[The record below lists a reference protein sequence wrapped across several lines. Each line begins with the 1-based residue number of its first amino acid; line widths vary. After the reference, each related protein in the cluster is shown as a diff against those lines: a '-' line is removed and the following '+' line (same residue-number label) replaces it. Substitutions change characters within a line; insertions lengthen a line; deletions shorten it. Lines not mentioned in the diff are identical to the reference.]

1 MKYLCFLAYMFIN
14 LVNCRFFVTSDYS
27 LLKQVQYTPFLFLC
41 SRFQKLYQM
50 QPGRSENCVA
60 TYLAVRRDIMII
72 TSGRIRCY
80 VGT

>member
-1 MKYLCFLAYMFIN
+1 MVCLFRKTHL
-14 LVNCRFFVTSDYS
+14 
-27 LLKQVQYTPFLFLC
+27 FLFLY

-50 QPGRSENCVA
+50 QPGHSGNCVP

-72 TSGRIRCY
+72 TSGRIRRY